1 MSTPGLP
8 ALTPVGTDP
17 PGTTR
22 AATPHT
28 RGGGAAISHA
38 QWGHHPHAL
47 HGAPTSHAE
56 RGHRPRAL
64 EGAIPMHTWRGRR
77 PHMHDGGIAP
87 VRLHRLHHPPPPD
100 TPRTAE
106 PKRGSLGL
114 WVWEQPHG
122 RRWGRLFACSFAY
135 GLDEA
140 GGEVAHAVVAGPVVV
155 NAALPAPVHVL
166 LQHLRAGA
174 GSGAGAT
181 SGVPPVPVSPP
192 PPPQPHSR

>member
-87 VRLHRLHHPPPPD
+87 VRLHRLHHPPPPRHP
-100 TPRTAE
+100 THRRTETGVPGAVGLGAAPWEEVGAIICLFVCLWPRRGW
-106 PKRGSLGL
+106 RGSS
-114 WVWEQPHG
+114 PRG
-122 RRWGRLFACSFAY
+122 RCRSGCRECSPSSAR
-135 GLDEA
+135 
-140 GGEVAHAVVAGPVVV
+140 PR
-155 NAALPAPVHVL
+155 AAPAP
-166 LQHLRAGA
+166 AGR
-174 GSGAGAT
+174 GRVRGRSYQRG
-181 SGVPPVPVSPP
+181 PPRPRLPP

>member
-1 MSTPGLP
+1 MHNGDT
-8 ALTPVGTDP
+8 
-17 PGTTR
+17 
-22 AATPHT
+22 
-28 RGGGAAISHA
+28 I
-38 QWGHHPHAL
+38 
-47 HGAPTSHAE
+47 PTHFT
-56 RGHRPRAL
+56 GHRPHMQSGDTDPARSKAPSPCTHGGDADPTCTT
-64 EGAIPMHTWRGRR
+64 GASPRFGFTGCI
-77 PHMHDGGIAP
+77 I
-87 VRLHRLHHPPPPD
+87 PPPPD

-174 GSGAGAT
+174 GSGARAT

-192 PPPQPHSR
+192 PPPATLTVMTSPAFTLRLVRS